1 MPCRGK
7 KNPAFIRMQQRRRH
21 KRSAAHI
28 KVLDQAE
35 ERTYEG
41 VVEASPPPAASPSQ
55 PAPRPP
61 PNRSLE
67 FDAQVDPPPDAAAA
81 APAQEEQSLQ
91 ITVEEKVAD
100 WRRRIESAQEAPDNL
115 NDFDLLV
122 YDDYGQLHVRKDHR
136 NPQGQAPLCY
146 VETGYKGTPA
156 PDSEPHQAYMV
167 YNKNDLRWARRLKFH
182 LWRFQAL
189 ET

>member
-1 MPCRGK
+1 MP
-7 KNPAFIRMQQRRRH
+7 
-21 KRSAAHI
+21 AHI
-28 KVLDQAE
+28 KALGQAE
-35 ERTYEG
+35 EHTYEG
-41 VVEASPPPAASPSQ
+41 VVEASQPPAALPSP

-67 FDAQVDPPPDAAAA
+67 FDAQVDPPADAAAA
-81 APAQEEQSLQ
+81 APVQEEQPLR

-115 NDFDLLV
+115 NDFDSLV

-136 NPQGQAPLCY
+136 NAQGQAPLCY
-146 VETGYKGTPA
+146 VETGYRGARA
-156 PDSEPHQAYMV
+156 PDGDAHQAYMV
-167 YNKNDLRWARRLKFH
+167 YDKNDLRWARRLKFH
-182 LWRFQAL
+182 LRRFQAL

>member
-1 MPCRGK
+1 MP
-7 KNPAFIRMQQRRRH
+7 
-21 KRSAAHI
+21 AHI
-28 KVLDQAE
+28 KALGQAE
-35 ERTYEG
+35 EHTYEG
-41 VVEASPPPAASPSQ
+41 VVEASPPPSALPSP

-67 FDAQVDPPPDAAAA
+67 FDAQVDPPADAAAA

-91 ITVEEKVAD
+91 ITVELQAKVAD

-115 NDFDLLV
+115 NDFDMFV

-146 VETGYKGTPA
+146 VETGYKGAPA
-156 PDSEPHQAYMV
+156 PDGEPHQAYMV

-182 LWRFQAL
+182 LRRFQAL